1 MKKMY
6 ALIISLLIAAP
17 LHAQTV
23 RPAGKISS
31 IAGKEIIV
39 KHSDTIRTFYMREK
53 LYAVSGSEKIRIE
66 VTFPMMTVSKCRI
79 LPKDASKSVM
89 LKPGMDVYFAS
100 DEIKTSIASDK
111 YKAGDEKKITIQD
124 NRRTVSAFTMR
135 YVPAK
140 KFRFGDDDYRRD
152 VLVKNGFWIMESE
165 TTFQLWKNVYDWATK
180 DAGNKT
186 RSDGGP
192 LYHFADKGDPGA
204 GVYERYSSGHEDH
217 PVTFVSWRDAIV
229 WCNALTEYY
238 NAHNGE
244 EKDLDCV
251 YYEDK
256 NYSTPIRTSTKD
268 IVTDINPG
276 SQDMPY
282 IKAAGEGN
290 TDSDLSSAKG
300 YRLPLSREWELAAR
314 YIKDFNKD
322 GDIVDK
328 GEFYPYNHVS
338 GDSSEPAGK
347 SAAVGEFA
355 WYMENSK
362 SGTQPVKQK
371 KQNAIG
377 LYDMCGNVTE
387 WCFDVYG
394 YSKVLERIHRGS
406 FFWSMKNNTTIDVSD
421 TYPPTKTVNLTGFR
435 FVRTQ

>member
-6 ALIISLLIAAP
+6 AVIISLLMTTS
-17 LHAQTV
+17 LHAQTT

-31 IAGKEIIV
+31 IAGKEIII
-39 KHSDTIRTFYMREK
+39 KHSDTIRTLYMREK
-53 LYAVSGSEKIRIE
+53 LYAVSGSAKIRLE
-66 VTFPMMTVSKCRI
+66 VIFPMMTVSKCRI
-79 LPKDASKSVM
+79 LPKDASRSVM
-89 LKPGMDVYFAS
+89 LKPGMDVYFTS
-100 DEIKTSIASDK
+100 DEITAPIASDK
-111 YKAGDEKKITIQD
+111 YKAGDEKKITIQE
-124 NRRTVSAFTMR
+124 NRRTVSVFTMK

-152 VLVKNGFWIMESE
+152 VIVKNGFWIMESE
-165 TTFQLWKNVYDWATK
+165 TTYLLWKNVYDWATK

-217 PVTFVSWRDAIV
+217 PVTFISWRDTIV

-238 NAHNGE
+238 NAHNGN

-251 YYEDK
+251 YYEDR
-256 NYSTPIRTSTKD
+256 NYSQPIRASTNEA
-268 IVTDINPG
+268 VTEVNPG

-290 TDSDLSSAKG
+290 TDFDLSVAKG

-314 YIKDFNKD
+314 YIQDFNKD

-338 GDSSEPAGK
+338 GDSSESAGK
-347 SAAVGEFA
+347 SAAVGEYA
-355 WYMENSK
+355 WYIENSK

-371 KQNAIG
+371 KPNAVG
-377 LYDMCGNVTE
+377 LYDMCGNVNE
-387 WCFDVYG
+387 WCFDAYG
-394 YSKVLERIHRGS
+394 NSEELKRIYRGS
-406 FFWSMKNNTTIDVSD
+406 FFWSIKNTTIIDCLGS
-421 TYPPTKTVNLTGFR
+421 YPPAKTVNLTGFR
-435 FVRTQ
+435 FVRSQ